1 MEKRYSKGFARAGC
15 GRQIVRREQ
24 IEAHVYLPELKI
36 DANSGAAP
44 FQEAATAQVKTR
56 GLKRRWRREVAA
68 TRSRQDTGGAKWF
81 VGRGL

>member
-1 MEKRYSKGFARAGC
+1 MSTINKAQVRRFEPGDLRTMEKRYSKGFARAGC

-44 FQEAATAQVKTR
+44 FQEAATAQVKT
-56 GLKRRWRREVAA
+56 
-68 TRSRQDTGGAKWF
+68 
-81 VGRGL
+81 